1 MSEWNQF
8 DQKIADKF
16 QGFSESPPPGIWDNI
31 RSELDKS
38 AAPPPTSNS
47 FLPGTNVFLRAMI
60 AAVLL
65 GVISWYVFLVDNT
78 GLNQRYQPRKGDIT
92 LIQPSS
98 SEAMEAKNQTT
109 ESETIKAE
117 QSENTTTLQNQNTQT
132 GTSTVNQTESTVAKV
147 AQQKQAPVKKD
158 VPAQTVQEESTQ
170 LAEQKPDQKNLAV
183 PPAEPEMRE
192 PVNTEELAL
201 QRAEISTPEL
211 EPVLASTQKKEK
223 DAEQAKTDDKKDD
236 TRQKTY
242 VKNDQDGK
250 DGKYNFS
257 RLDAEPF
264 EQEPSK
270 PYSLGLYVNAD
281 QIYNTADAL
290 DGANNGYGLGLV
302 GRYHMNKNYFVETG
316 LGAYR
321 TEDGWDY
328 IVDYRA
334 NEKIGTYSDV
344 DSISYHIVQGS
355 NGQDSAVIT
364 YHTHEESVYDSVDRV
379 NNDISKRQYTYLTVP
394 LMVGYSNNFKRFK
407 YSVSTGLI
415 MSLVVHE
422 KQIRNDF
429 NQQNASIISVK
440 EQIYN
445 RISTNWHYSLN
456 LGFGY
461 QFNHRWSMMFEPE
474 LRVYLNELYESS
486 PLNGSQKKPYS
497 LGMRAGLYYRF

>member
-1 MSEWNQF
+1 MSELNQF

-16 QGFSESPPPGIWDNI
+16 QGFSEMPPPGIWDNI

-47 FLPGTNVFLRAMI
+47 FLPGTNIFLRAMI

-92 LIQPSS
+92 LVKPSS
-98 SEAMEAKNQTT
+98 SDAMEAKNQIS

-117 QSENTTTLQNQNTQT
+117 QSENITTLQNQNTRT
-132 GTSTVNQTESTVAKV
+132 GTSTVNQTETTVDKM
-147 AQQKQAPVKKD
+147 AQQKPAAVKKD
-158 VPAQTVQEESTQ
+158 VPAQTVQQESTQ
-170 LAEQKPDQKNLAV
+170 LAEQKPEQKNRAV
-183 PPAEPEMRE
+183 PHAEPEPEMRE

-211 EPVLASTQKKEK
+211 EAALATTEKKEK
-223 DAEQAKTDDKKDD
+223 DAEPAKTDEKKDD
-236 TRQKTY
+236 SQQKTY
-242 VKNDQDGK
+242 VKREQ

-257 RLDAEPF
+257 RMDAEPF

-281 QIYNTADAL
+281 QIYNTADAR
-290 DGANNGYGLGLV
+290 DGANNGYGVGLV
-302 GRYHMNKNYFVETG
+302 GRYHMNQNYFVETG

-334 NEKIGTYSDV
+334 NEVVNTFEQV
-344 DSISYHIVQGS
+344 DSFSLEVVQGP
-355 NGQDSAVIT
+355 NGPDTNIIF
-364 YHTHEESVYDSVDRV
+364 HTVTGYNYDSVDRV
-379 NNDISKRQYTYLTVP
+379 SNDISKRQYTYLTVP
-394 LMVGYSNNFKRFK
+394 LMVGYNNNFKRFK

-422 KQIRNDF
+422 KQISGDF
-429 NQQNASIISVK
+429 NQQNARIISVK

-461 QFNHRWSMMFEPE
+461 QFNHRWSMMLEPE

-486 PLNGSQKKPYS
+486 PVNGSQKKPYS